1 MGFNWDRIGEFST
14 SNEAETWCDRQNVD
28 RRDRDIKPS
37 GEGYEL
43 RIRTGTTEDE
53 RPDGARW

>member
-1 MGFNWDRIGEFST
+1 MSFNWDRIGEFST
-14 SNEAETWCDRQNVD
+14 SNEAETWCDRQNVA
-28 RRDRDIKPS
+28 RRDREIKPS

-43 RIRTGTTEDE
+43 RIRAGTNDDE